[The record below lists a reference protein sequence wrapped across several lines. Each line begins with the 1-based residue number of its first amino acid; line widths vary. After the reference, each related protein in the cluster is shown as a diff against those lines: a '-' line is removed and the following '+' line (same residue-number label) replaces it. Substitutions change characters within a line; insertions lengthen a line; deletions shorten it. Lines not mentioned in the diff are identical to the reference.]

1 MIVFKSRALVKLL
14 NILVSSAALLTM
26 ASCANDGPKMALFPQ
41 NLIQAVNE
49 KYPAE
54 RTDLIFIGAPEGI
67 IAPGLALNEV
77 SSGADSGKVVTIIT
91 SLRVK
96 TSTLII
102 AGNDEDLTAATLE
115 KALVMGKEEIS
126 GSKII
131 YINGKEN
138 QDKLRKLAESAGVNI
153 EFMDSPV

>member
-1 MIVFKSRALVKLL
+1 MKLL
-14 NILVSSAALLTM
+14 NILVSSVALLTM
-26 ASCANDGPKMALFPQ
+26 TSCANDGPKMALLPQ
-41 NLIQAVNE
+41 NLIQSVNE
-49 KYPAE
+49 KHPAE

-67 IAPGLALNEV
+67 IAPGLAVNEV
-77 SSGADSGKVVTIIT
+77 SSGADSGKVVSIIT

-115 KALVMGKEEIS
+115 KALVMGKEQIS

-131 YINGKEN
+131 YIDGKAN

-153 EFMDSPV
+153 EFIDSPV

>member
-1 MIVFKSRALVKLL
+1 MKLL

>member
-1 MIVFKSRALVKLL
+1 MKLL
-14 NILVSSAALLTM
+14 NILVSSTVLLTI
-26 ASCANDGPKMALFPQ
+26 ASCANNGPKMALLPQ

-54 RTDLIFIGAPEGI
+54 RTNLIYIGAPEGM
-67 IAPGLALNEV
+67 IAPGIAVKEV
-77 SSGADSGKVVTIIT
+77 TSGAESGKVVTIIT
-91 SLRVK
+91 SLKIK
-96 TSTLII
+96 TSTVII

-115 KALVMGKEEIS
+115 KALVTGKEEIS

-131 YINGKEN
+131 YVNGKTY
-138 QDKLRKLAESAGVNI
+138 QDKLKKLAESAGVNI

>member
-1 MIVFKSRALVKLL
+1 MKLL
-14 NILVSSAALLTM
+14 NILVSSAVLLAM
-26 ASCANDGPKMALFPQ
+26 ASCANDGPKMALLPQ

-54 RTDLIFIGAPEGI
+54 RTNLIFIGAPEGI
-67 IAPGLALNEV
+67 IAPGIAVNEV

-91 SLRVK
+91 SLKIK
-96 TSTLII
+96 TSTVII

-115 KALVMGKEEIS
+115 KALVTGKEEIS

-131 YINGKEN
+131 YINGKAS
-138 QDKLRKLAESAGVNI
+138 QDKLRNLAESAGVNI

>member
-1 MIVFKSRALVKLL
+1 VIVFKSRALVKLL